1 MHHIGSN
8 DEQRLAELIRRGDN
22 AAMREFCSLY
32 VPHLKAICTRYVTD
46 SDDASDVLQETL
58 ISIVTHISDFHYLGQ
73 GSLKAWATRI
83 AVNESLNYI
92 RRNRRHDLTL
102 QEQYI
107 DDIAEEEEE
116 DPPIEDIPPEVIQ
129 QMVRQLPT
137 GYRTVFNL
145 YVFEDKSHQEIAQL
159 LGTSVKTSISQLH
172 KAKNLLAQM
181 IQTITTINVTHD
193 ERRMEKADAT

>member
-1 MHHIGSN
+1 VHHIGYSN
-8 DEQRLAELIRRGDN
+8 DEQRLAEQIRRGDN
-22 AAMREFCSLY
+22 AAMRVFCSLY
-32 VPHLKAICTRYVTD
+32 VSHLKAICTRYVTD
-46 SDDASDVLQETL
+46 SEDASDVLQETL

-92 RRNRRHDLTL
+92 RRNRRHNLTL

-107 DDIAEEEEE
+107 DDIAEEE

-172 KAKNLLAQM
+172 KAKNLLSQM
-181 IQTITTINVTHD
+181 IQTYHD
-193 ERRMEKADAT
+193 NKRNAR

>member
-1 MHHIGSN
+1 MHHIGYSN
-8 DEQRLAELIRRGDN
+8 DEQRLAEQIRRGDN
-22 AAMREFCSLY
+22 AAMRVFCSLY
-32 VPHLKAICTRYVTD
+32 VSHLKAICTRYVTD
-46 SDDASDVLQETL
+46 SEDASDVLQETL

-92 RRNRRHDLTL
+92 RRNRRQELTL

-172 KAKNLLAQM
+172 KAKNLLSQM
-181 IQTITTINVTHD
+181 IQTYHD
-193 ERRMEKADAT
+193 NKRNAR

>member
-1 MHHIGSN
+1 MHHTGSN

-22 AAMREFCSLY
+22 AAMRVFCSLY
-32 VPHLKAICTRYVTD
+32 VSHLKAVCTRYVTD
-46 SDDASDVLQETL
+46 SEDASDVLQETL

-92 RRNRRHDLTL
+92 RRNRRQELTL

-181 IQTITTINVTHD
+181 IQTYHD
-193 ERRMEKADAT
+193 NKRNAR

>member
-1 MHHIGSN
+1 MHHIGYSN
-8 DEQRLAELIRRGDN
+8 DEQRLAEQIRRGDN

-32 VPHLKAICTRYVTD
+32 VPHLKAVCTRYVTD
-46 SDDASDVLQETL
+46 SEDASDVLQETL

-92 RRNRRHDLTL
+92 RRNRRQELTL

-107 DDIAEEEEE
+107 DDIAEEEE

-181 IQTITTINVTHD
+181 IQTYHD
-193 ERRMEKADAT
+193 NKRNAR

>member
-1 MHHIGSN
+1 MYHIGSSN
-8 DEQRLAELIRRGDN
+8 DEQRLAEQIRRGDN
-22 AAMREFCSLY
+22 AAMRVFCSLY
-32 VPHLKAICTRYVTD
+32 VSHLKAICTRYVTD
-46 SDDASDVLQETL
+46 SEDASDVLQETL

-92 RRNRRHDLTL
+92 RRNRRQELTL

-107 DDIAEEEEE
+107 DDIAEEEE

-181 IQTITTINVTHD
+181 IQTYHD
-193 ERRMEKADAT
+193 NKRNAR

>member
-1 MHHIGSN
+1 MRHTGSN

-32 VPHLKAICTRYVTD
+32 VSHLKAVCTRYVTD

-58 ISIVTHISDFHYLGQ
+58 ISIVTHIGDFHYLGQ

-92 RRNRRHDLTL
+92 RRNRRQELTL

-172 KAKNLLAQM
+172 KAKNLLSQM
-181 IQTITTINVTHD
+181 IQTYHD
-193 ERRMEKADAT
+193 NKRNAR

>member
-1 MHHIGSN
+1 VHHIGYSN
-8 DEQRLAELIRRGDN
+8 DEQRLAEQIRRGDN
-22 AAMREFCSLY
+22 AAMRVFCSLY
-32 VPHLKAICTRYVTD
+32 VSHLKAICTRYVTD
-46 SDDASDVLQETL
+46 SEDASDVLQETL

-92 RRNRRHDLTL
+92 RRNRRHNLTL

-107 DDIAEEEEE
+107 DDIAEEE

-181 IQTITTINVTHD
+181 IQTYHD
-193 ERRMEKADAT
+193 NKRNAR

>member
-1 MHHIGSN
+1 M
-8 DEQRLAELIRRGDN
+8 AELIRRGDN

-32 VPHLKAICTRYVTD
+32 VPHLKAVCTRYVTD
-46 SDDASDVLQETL
+46 GDDASDVLQETL

-92 RRNRRHDLTL
+92 RCNRRQELTL

-159 LGTSVKTSISQLH
+159 LGCSANTSISQLH
-172 KAKNLLAQM
+172 KAKNLLAKM
-181 IQTITTINVTHD
+181 IQTYHD
-193 ERRMEKADAT
+193 KKRNER

>member
-1 MHHIGSN
+1 MHHIGYSN
-8 DEQRLAELIRRGDN
+8 DEQRLAEQIRRGDN
-22 AAMREFCSLY
+22 AAMRVFCSLY
-32 VPHLKAICTRYVTD
+32 VSHLKAICTRYVTD
-46 SDDASDVLQETL
+46 SEDASDVLQETL

-92 RRNRRHDLTL
+92 RRNRRHELTL

-107 DDIAEEEEE
+107 DDIAEEE

-181 IQTITTINVTHD
+181 IQTYHD
-193 ERRMEKADAT
+193 NKRNAR

>member
-1 MHHIGSN
+1 MHHIGYSN
-8 DEQRLAELIRRGDN
+8 DEQRLAEQIRNGDN
-22 AAMREFCSLY
+22 GAMREFCSLY
-32 VPHLKAICTRYVTD
+32 VPHLKAVCTRYVTD
-46 SDDASDVLQETL
+46 SEDASDVLQETL

-92 RRNRRHDLTL
+92 RRNRRQELTL

-107 DDIAEEEEE
+107 DDIAEEE

-181 IQTITTINVTHD
+181 IQTYHD
-193 ERRMEKADAT
+193 NKRNAR

>member
-1 MHHIGSN
+1 MHHIGYSN
-8 DEQRLAELIRRGDN
+8 DEQRLAEQIRNGDN
-22 AAMREFCSLY
+22 GAMREFCSLY
-32 VPHLKAICTRYVTD
+32 VPHLKAVCTRYVTD
-46 SDDASDVLQETL
+46 SEDASDVLQETL

-92 RRNRRHDLTL
+92 RRNRRQELTL

-107 DDIAEEEEE
+107 DDIAEEEE

-181 IQTITTINVTHD
+181 IQTYHD
-193 ERRMEKADAT
+193 NKRNAR

>member
-1 MHHIGSN
+1 MHHIGYSN
-8 DEQRLAELIRRGDN
+8 DEQRLAEQIRNGDN
-22 AAMREFCSLY
+22 GAMREFCSLY
-32 VPHLKAICTRYVTD
+32 VPHLKAVCTRYVTD
-46 SDDASDVLQETL
+46 GEDASDVLQETL

-92 RRNRRHDLTL
+92 RRNRRHELTL

-107 DDIAEEEEE
+107 DDIAEEEE

-181 IQTITTINVTHD
+181 IQTYHD
-193 ERRMEKADAT
+193 NKRNAR

>member
-1 MHHIGSN
+1 VHHIGYSN
-8 DEQRLAELIRRGDN
+8 DEQRLAEQIRRGDN
-22 AAMREFCSLY
+22 AAMRVFCSLY

-46 SDDASDVLQETL
+46 SEDASDVLQETL

-83 AVNESLNYI
+83 AVNESLNFI
-92 RRNRRHDLTL
+92 RRNRRRELMF

-107 DDIAEEEEE
+107 GDIAEEE

-159 LGTSVKTSISQLH
+159 LGCSANTSISQLH
-172 KAKNLLAQM
+172 KAKNLLAKM
-181 IQTITTINVTHD
+181 IQTYHD
-193 ERRMEKADAT
+193 KKRNER

>member
-1 MHHIGSN
+1 MHHIGYSN
-8 DEQRLAELIRRGDN
+8 DEQRLAEQIRRGDN
-22 AAMREFCSLY
+22 AAMRVFCSLY
-32 VPHLKAICTRYVTD
+32 VSHLKAICTRYVTD
-46 SDDASDVLQETL
+46 GEDASDVLQETL

-92 RRNRRHDLTL
+92 RRNRRQELTL

-107 DDIAEEEEE
+107 DDIAEEEE

-181 IQTITTINVTHD
+181 IQTYHD
-193 ERRMEKADAT
+193 NKRNAR